1 MAEIDGYLD
10 LIRNATDGETVRD
23 AIINCMNFIN
33 QDGYVKRV
41 PKEIVHEMGEDETW
55 DHTVK
60 AASGEAFSQVH
71 LLITRGSGSVET
83 KEKAVNFLVTNETAN
98 DTYYPKDYDG
108 DYFDEVK
115 VDIDWDSMMDDDI
128 QDNIVI
134 SRDDLYND
142 ERYPEGGTFSA
153 EDLGYSAMRSI
164 TFVDIKGTGGGV
176 IGPGGVRYFKV
187 TFYHADKV
195 TVLDTVTVQEDCDA
209 SAVLGDA
216 KIKEMTSKIPK
227 GQSFQGWEPDVKHV
241 KHDMK
246 KVTPIINKDIINAG
260 DEIGDTWE
268 EIAACRGSKYS
279 IGQWKLLDM
288 RFPDGVD
295 AERTIYPYKDDPT
308 TGVVIK
314 PHAANLKM
322 VLVAKGYGG
331 TTSTWVAANHEPV
344 FVTPSGNNYE
354 NYIYHSE
361 GSLYNTS
368 DSDSDHFRNEN
379 GHIDW
384 MDSMVRHLLN
394 FEPYVFIDNMTYPEL
409 IDAIAW
415 TNRYVPVVG
424 KAPAG
429 LYWQNRG
436 VRDKIFVC
444 TMAELFGNRSTM
456 DSRAAQW
463 EIVGDSVYP
472 IGSSPEGTLK
482 NFVYPYENFGQNIY
496 NKSFYTSLEGSGV
509 LEEGGAVGIGG
520 MGETNSLRQ
529 SIDTDTRPPAPDVP
543 YYTEEGNMIW
553 IESTVVVKNGTIVP
567 YIAWQGHFNA
577 PSVQFL
583 AFSL

>member
-33 QDGYVKRV
+33 QDGYIKRV
-41 PKEIVHEMGEDETW
+41 PKEIVHEMGDDESW

-71 LLITRGSGSVET
+71 LLITHGSGSDV
-83 KEKAVNFLVTNETAN
+83 KREKAIQVLVNNETEN
-98 DTYYPKDYDG
+98 QTITPKD
-108 DYFDEVK
+108 DEYISEVTVDLDFSK
-115 VDIDWDSMMDDDI
+115 VMDDDI
-128 QDNIVI
+128 EDNIVI
-134 SRDDLYND
+134 TRGDLYSD
-142 ERYPEGGTFSA
+142 DRYPDGGTFAASQIGA
-153 EDLGYSAMRSI
+153 SAMKSI
-164 TFVDIKGTGGGV
+164 TFKDVAGTGGGV

-195 TVLDTVTVQEDCDA
+195 TVLDTVTVQEDCDGA
-209 SAVLGDA
+209 AALGDA

-246 KVTPIINKDIINAG
+246 KVTPIINKDVINAG
-260 DEIGDTWE
+260 DEISDTWE

-295 AERTIYPYKDDPT
+295 TERTIYPYKDDPT
-308 TGVVIK
+308 TGVEIK

-331 TTSTWVAANHEPV
+331 TTSTWVAANHEPA
-344 FVTPSGNNYE
+344 FVTPSGNTYE

-384 MDSMVRHLLN
+384 MDSMIRHLLN

-424 KAPAG
+424 KAPGG

-463 EIVGDSVYP
+463 EIVGDNVYP

-496 NKSFYTSLEGSGV
+496 NKSFYTSLESSGV

-543 YYTEEGNMIW
+543 YYTEDGNMIW
-553 IESTVVVKNGTIVP
+553 IESTVAVKNGTIVP